1 MDKRFLIAG
10 SSFGLI
16 SIIIGA
22 FGAHALQSVLDQT
35 QLNTFE
41 TGVKYQMYHALLL
54 MFLGLFNVK
63 KSRSKI
69 VIFWLL
75 VIGTILFSWSI
86 FGLATNS
93 LTGFNFKT
101 IAILTPVGGTLLI
114 ISWALIFYKA
124 LTLKNQ

>member
-10 SSFGLI
+10 SFFGLI
-16 SIIIGA
+16 TIIIGA
-22 FGAHALQSVLDQT
+22 FGAHALQSVLDQS

-54 MFLGLFNVK
+54 MFLGLFNVE
-63 KSRSKI
+63 KSRSKT

-75 VIGTILFSWSI
+75 VIGTVFFSWSI

>member
-10 SSFGLI
+10 SFFGLTAV
-16 SIIIGA
+16 IIGA
-22 FGAHALQSVLDQT
+22 FGAHALQKVLDVA

-54 MFLGLFNVK
+54 VFLGLFSVK
-63 KSRSKI
+63 TSKSKT
-69 VIFWLL
+69 VLLWLL
-75 VIGTILFSWSI
+75 IIGVILFSWSI

-93 LTGFNFKT
+93 LTGFNFKN
-101 IAILTPVGGTLLI
+101 IAILTPLGGTLLI
-114 ISWALIFYKA
+114 TAWALIFYKA

>member
-10 SSFGLI
+10 SFFGLTAV
-16 SIIIGA
+16 IIGA
-22 FGAHALQSVLDQT
+22 FGAHALQKILDVA

-54 MFLGLFNVK
+54 VFLGLFSVK
-63 KSRSKI
+63 TSKSKT
-69 VIFWLL
+69 VLLWLL
-75 VIGTILFSWSI
+75 IIGVILFSWSI

-93 LTGFNFKT
+93 LTDFNFKS
-101 IAILTPVGGTLLI
+101 IAILTPLGGTLLI
-114 ISWALIFYKA
+114 TAWALIFYKA

>member
-10 SSFGLI
+10 SFFGLTAV
-16 SIIIGA
+16 IIGA
-22 FGAHALQSVLDQT
+22 FGAHALQKVLDVA

-54 MFLGLFNVK
+54 VFLGLFSVK
-63 KSRSKI
+63 TSKSKT
-69 VIFWLL
+69 VLLWLL
-75 VIGTILFSWSI
+75 IIGVILFSRSI

-93 LTGFNFKT
+93 LTGFNFKN
-101 IAILTPVGGTLLI
+101 IAILTPLGGTLLI
-114 ISWALIFYKA
+114 TAWALIFYKA

>member
-10 SSFGLI
+10 SFFGLI
-16 SIIIGA
+16 TIIIGA
-22 FGAHALQSVLDQT
+22 FGAHALQSVLDQS

-54 MFLGLFNVK
+54 MFLGLFNVE
-63 KSRSKI
+63 KSRSKT

-75 VIGTILFSWSI
+75 VIGTVLFSWSI

-93 LTGFNFKT
+93 LTGLNFKT

>member
-10 SSFGLI
+10 SFFGLTAV
-16 SIIIGA
+16 IIGA
-22 FGAHALQSVLDQT
+22 FGAHALQKVLDVA

-54 MFLGLFNVK
+54 VFLGVK
-63 KSRSKI
+63 TSKSKTVLI
-69 VIFWLL
+69 WLL
-75 VIGTILFSWSI
+75 IIGVILFSWSI

-93 LTGFNFKT
+93 LTDFNFKS
-101 IAILTPVGGTLLI
+101 IAILTPLGGTLLI
-114 ISWALIFYKA
+114 TAWALIFYKA

>member
-10 SSFGLI
+10 SFFGLTAV
-16 SIIIGA
+16 IIGA
-22 FGAHALQSVLDQT
+22 FGAHALQKVLDVA

-54 MFLGLFNVK
+54 IFLGLFSVK
-63 KSRSKI
+63 TSKSKT
-69 VIFWLL
+69 VLLWLL
-75 VIGTILFSWSI
+75 IIGVILFSWSI

-93 LTGFNFKT
+93 LTGFNFKN
-101 IAILTPVGGTLLI
+101 IAILTPLGGTLLI
-114 ISWALIFYKA
+114 TAWALIFYKA